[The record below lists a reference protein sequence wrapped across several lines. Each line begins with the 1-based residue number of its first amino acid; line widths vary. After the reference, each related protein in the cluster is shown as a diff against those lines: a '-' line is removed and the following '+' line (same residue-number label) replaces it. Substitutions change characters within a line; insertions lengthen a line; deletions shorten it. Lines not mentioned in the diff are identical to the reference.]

1 MEILAFR
8 DVLREIINLG
18 GKKSYILITKLYL
31 KLSIFFSCE
40 CRQQI
45 TVTLSMEN
53 RCYHMK
59 MFEISKYC
67 LCSIFSYQ
75 ICH

>member
-8 DVLREIINLG
+8 DVLIKRDHKLG
-18 GKKSYILITKLYL
+18 WEKSYILITKPYL

-59 MFEISKYC
+59 MFEIKI
-67 LCSIFSYQ
+67 LFMLNI
-75 ICH
+75 